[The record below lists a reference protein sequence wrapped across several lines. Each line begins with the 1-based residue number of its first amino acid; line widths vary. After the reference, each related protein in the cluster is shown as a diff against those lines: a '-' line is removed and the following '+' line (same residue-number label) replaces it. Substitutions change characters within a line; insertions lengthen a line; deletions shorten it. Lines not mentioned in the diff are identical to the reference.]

1 MVSAK
6 ELFINSVSP
15 LGGGIRSIV
24 NAVKREQFQ
33 DQPNIPGELEP
44 PEEENSSTLIIVY
57 VLVVIMLIVMCVCW
71 YNILPDDFMKPLHII
86 LLLFV
91 SGLYLF
97 CFLIYVGLITKYTLV
112 KDKKVKK

>member
-6 ELFINSVSP
+6 ELFINSIFP
-15 LGGGIRSIV
+15 LGSSISAV
-24 NAVKREQFQ
+24 ANAVKREQFQ
-33 DQPNIPGELEP
+33 VQVVLPDQTEQEDN
-44 PEEENSSTLIIVY
+44 TTFLIIVF
-57 VLVVIMLIVMCVCW
+57 VLVFIMLIVMCVCW

-86 LLLFV
+86 LLLFA
-91 SGLYLF
+91 SGIYLF